1 MAPFY
6 TLLLVVLPFCT
17 RSSAEGITLSA
28 VKKLGAPKLVGE
40 SDNILDF
47 MDIVDGRREDA
58 VAVATF
64 TNSINKTG

>member
-1 MAPFY
+1 MASFY
-6 TLLLVVLPFCT
+6 TLLLAVLTFCLWAD
-17 RSSAEGITLSA
+17 AEVITLSA
-28 VKKLGAPKLVGE
+28 VKKLGAPKLVGD

-47 MDIVDGRREDA
+47 VEIVDGRHEDA